1 MNTMPS
7 PANPP
12 PLVYDVAANELP
24 EPPEDEWPSAR
35 SVRSEQCEPLN
46 RTEPPNILRTKKRR
60 RCAVCAICILGLAM
74 LIYGAVIGY
83 IIFVKLSNRCSNGE
97 LLMSV
102 DNDLTSTQRINAE
115 CGVQFPWKKIRLPTD
130 LVPIRYNLFIH
141 PNLTTFD
148 FNGSVDID
156 IRVNNKTRLLILHQ
170 QALNLSSY
178 SLYVDGQSVSSRIAT
193 CERLNQWAFTLDQ
206 NLQPGQKV
214 RIHLDYNARI
224 GRTMLAGFYANRHV
238 DHELETETYSAVSQ
252 FEATFARRALPCF
265 DEPNFKAVFD
275 LSIVREK
282 SHVTRA
288 NMNLIRTKP
297 YGSDYV
303 MDQFA
308 PTPKMS
314 TYILAFAVLD
324 GFNKARQMTKK
335 TKRPIEVNVF
345 SATRDYRQQ
354 SQFALDTAIRAL
366 EYFEDFFDIPFPLQK
381 TDLLALDDF
390 AEGAMENWGLMTF
403 RDVLLLY
410 DDKST
415 EKMLEQAALVV
426 AHEVAHQWFG
436 NYVTMEWWND
446 LWLNEGFANYMEF
459 LCVSNLFPNWNVM
472 ADFFVENTINSFMAD
487 GFLSSHPIST
497 DTDNQDPMQI
507 SSQFDVISYNKG
519 AAVLQMIRGLTGAER
534 FKMALRTYLKK
545 YAYAN
550 ARGEDL
556 WNVIQG
562 NTLLTVD
569 LKFTDVAKAWTTK
582 VGYPMVT
589 ASLSEDGTKMILHN
603 QTRFLY
609 LEESRNVTDVWPI
622 PIQFRTSTVSIPRLV
637 WLLNETEIVD
647 IGSEPSKWI
656 IANAESEGFYRV
668 LYSRPIYA
676 EFTRQFN
683 LNPKAI
689 SVIDRASV
697 LNDAFAYLK
706 SGYLSV
712 DVVFDLIAYCADG
725 QETDRTPWIVVM
737 SGMKHIENI
746 LANEAGLLKML
757 EKYERHLILKTYE
770 QTSWDRPTTHAE
782 RILQV
787 EVLTFAC
794 RLDVLDCS
802 KLAQQKFHQWL
813 RNRTACHIDLLPLVL
828 EAGIKS
834 GTVEDWEQVFQL
846 YMKSHSPSEKQMFLT
861 SLTVTKDVNLINKLL
876 IMCLNN
882 KIIRPNILPRVIG
895 HLMTNRAASFAV
907 WHFCRQNFVR
917 IEKALGDSAN
927 LLGGLLKNVIENFS
941 TQFDLD
947 EVMRHFGKLDM
958 GATRSRFDSAID
970 TVKLN
975 IQWRRLNEK
984 PLELWLKTWHAAHGT
999 D

>member
-7 PANPP
+7 PANPT
-12 PLVYDVAANELP
+12 PLVYDAPTNELP

-60 RCAVCAICILGLAM
+60 RCAVCAICILGIAM
-74 LIYGAVIGY
+74 LIYGAL
-83 IIFVKLSNRCSNGE
+83 K
-97 LLMSV
+97 SV
-102 DNDLTSTQRINAE
+102 DNDLIFTQRINAE
-115 CGVQFPWKKIRLPTD
+115 CGAQFPWKKIRLPTD

-148 FNGSVDID
+148 FNGNVDID
-156 IRVNNKTRLLILHQ
+156 IHVNNQTRLLILHQ
-170 QALNLSSY
+170 QGLNLSSY

-206 NLQPGQKV
+206 NLKPGQKV
-214 RIHLDYNARI
+214 RIHLDYSARI
-224 GRTMLAGFYANRHV
+224 GRSLLAGS
-238 DHELETETYSAVSQ
+238 YSAVSQ

-265 DEPNFKAVFD
+265 DEPSFKAVFD
-275 LSIVREK
+275 LSIIREK

-297 YGSDYV
+297 YGADYV

-436 NYVTMEWWND
+436 NYVTM
-446 LWLNEGFANYMEF
+446 
-459 LCVSNLFPNWNVM
+459 M
-472 ADFFVENTINSFMAD
+472 ADFFRGKHHQQLHGRWFSVV
-487 GFLSSHPIST
+487 SSNLQQTQSIVLAT
-497 DTDNQDPMQI
+497 DTDNLDPMQI
-507 SSQFDVISYNKG
+507 SSQFDVISYNKS
-519 AAVLQMIRGLTGAER
+519 
-534 FKMALRTYLKK
+534 
-545 YAYAN
+545 
-550 ARGEDL
+550 
-556 WNVIQG
+556 
-562 NTLLTVD
+562 TLLTVN
-569 LKFTDVAKAWTTK
+569 LKFTEVAKAWTTK

-589 ASLSEDGTKMILHN
+589 ASLSKDGTKMILHN

-637 WLLNETEIVD
+637 WLLNETKIVD

-689 SVIDRASV
+689 SVIDRASI

-706 SGYLSV
+706 SGYLPV

-802 KLAQQKFHQWL
+802 KLAQQKFHEWL

-834 GTVEDWEQVFQL
+834 GTVEGFPTVHEIAQSIGKANVFNEL
-846 YMKSHSPSEKQMFLT
+846 DS
-861 SLTVTKDVNLINKLL
+861 NKG
-876 IMCLNN
+876 
-882 KIIRPNILPRVIG
+882 R
-895 HLMTNRAASFAV
+895 
-907 WHFCRQNFVR
+907 
-917 IEKALGDSAN
+917 
-927 LLGGLLKNVIENFS
+927 
-941 TQFDLD
+941 
-947 EVMRHFGKLDM
+947 
-958 GATRSRFDSAID
+958 
-970 TVKLN
+970 
-975 IQWRRLNEK
+975 
-984 PLELWLKTWHAAHGT
+984 
-999 D
+999 